1 MRLMGGVVALLS
13 RFFVAMSL
21 ALMVACGGG
30 GGSSQPAPAPVGN
43 GSGASGGG
51 GSTNPPPA
59 PPEPLEL
66 KEMLGNELALD
77 VTRFLTQ
84 ATFGPTESE
93 IKALYESSGD
103 FEAWI
108 DDQVAVAPSRILE
121 GLDAHMQASGLDPLN
136 KRNLELD
143 WQKRMLMSDIFWERF
158 VHGEDQL
165 RQRVAFALSQI
176 FVISDLSDALFND
189 ARGIANYHD
198 IMTEHAFGNYRDLLE
213 AVTLNPMMGEYLSM
227 VRNEKTDVSRNI
239 RPDENYA
246 REMMQLFTIGLVEL
260 NDDGT
265 VRLDGDGN
273 PIPTYDQEITKAFA
287 SVFTGW
293 MYGNAPYW
301 YWADWF
307 NESTTLAMKPFEAYH
322 DTETKT
328 LLNGEVLPAGQTA
341 EQDLDAALDNVFGHQ
356 NVAPFVSKQLIQR
369 LVTSNPS
376 PGYVARIS
384 AVFNDNGSGEK
395 GDLEAVV
402 RAILLDD
409 EARELSPDTRDTFG
423 KLKEPVLKFTSLM
436 RAFHVEAFQPL
447 REDGSVERE
456 TVRFFLPGYDYG
468 QRPYGSPSVFN
479 FYRPDYKP
487 ANAFGGADVVSPEFQ
502 ILNEKNITAASNW
515 GGSVVFNSYDFLR
528 DGCEEDLDFEAGVG
542 CLYAKFEGEIELAK
556 NTDELLDHLNVL
568 MMSGGMSD
576 DMRAVIADHIEPFDP
591 NDEQQRLYRVA
602 EATYLMWMSPEFAVQ
617 R

>member
-1 MRLMGGVVALLS
+1 MTVFNRLFVGLALVALT
-13 RFFVAMSL
+13 
-21 ALMVACGGG
+21 ACGA
-30 GGSSQPAPAPVGN
+30 GGSSVSIPSS
-43 GSGASGGG
+43 SGTSGTT
-51 GSTNPPPA
+51 SNTDTTTEPPSG
-59 PPEPLEL
+59 PEPLEL
-66 KEMLGNELALD
+66 REMSGDALAID

-84 ATFGPTESE
+84 ATFGPTEE
-93 IKALYESSGD
+93 AIKALYESNGD
-103 FEAWI
+103 YSTWI
-108 DDQVAVAPSRILE
+108 DEQMAAPRISVLE
-121 GLDAHMQASGLDPLN
+121 SLDEHMRASGLNPLN

-143 WQKRMLMSDIFWERF
+143 WQKRMLLSDVLWERF

-189 ARGIANYHD
+189 TRGIANYHD
-198 IMTEHAFGNYRDLLE
+198 IMADHAFGNYRDLLE

-227 VRNEKTDVSRNI
+227 VRNEKADASRNI

-265 VRLDGDGN
+265 VRLNTEGEV
-273 PIPTYDQEITKAFA
+273 IPTYDQEITKAFA

-293 MYGNAPYW
+293 MYGNAPDW

-307 NESTTLAMKPFEAYH
+307 NESTTLPMKPFDEFH
-322 DTETKT
+322 DKRSKT
-328 LLNGEVLPAGQTA
+328 LLNGQILPAGQTA
-341 EQDLDAALDNVFGHQ
+341 EQDLDAALDNVFAHP

-376 PGYVARIS
+376 PYYVQRVS

-395 GDLEAVV
+395 GDLSAVV
-402 RAILLDD
+402 RAILSDP
-409 EARELSPDTRDTFG
+409 EARQATPIIGADSYG

-436 RAFHVEAFQPL
+436 RAFEVEAFQPL
-447 REDGSVERE
+447 TDDGSAERE
-456 TVRFFLPGYDYG
+456 TVRFFWAGFDFG

-515 GGSVVFNSYDFLR
+515 GGSIIFNSYDFLR
-528 DGCEEDLDFEAGVG
+528 EGCEDDLDYESGVG
-542 CLYAKFEGEIELAK
+542 CLYAKFDDEVELAK
-556 NTDELLDHLNVL
+556 DVDDLLNHLDMLMLSGRMTDE
-568 MMSGGMSD
+568 
-576 DMRAVIADHIEPFDP
+576 MRTILIDHIESFDP
-591 NDEQQRLYRVA
+591 LDEQQRLYRVA
-602 EATYLMWMSPEFAVQ
+602 EATYLIWMSPAFAVQ
-617 R
+617 Q

>member
-1 MRLMGGVVALLS
+1 MGEVVALFS
-13 RFFVAMSL
+13 RFVVAMSL
-21 ALMVACGGG
+21 VLMVACGGG
-30 GGSSQPAPAPVGN
+30 GGSSLPTPTPVGD
-43 GSGASGGG
+43 GSGSSGGG
-51 GSTNPPPA
+51 GATNPPPA

-66 KEMLGNELALD
+66 REMVGNELALD

-84 ATFGPTESE
+84 ATFGPTEPE
-93 IKALYESSGD
+93 IKALYESNGD
-103 FEAWI
+103 FDAWI
-108 DDQVAVAPSRILE
+108 DEQVAATPSRILE
-121 GLDAHMQASGLDPLN
+121 GLDAHMQASGLDPSN

-143 WQKRMLMSDIFWERF
+143 WQKRMLTSDILWERF

-198 IMTEHAFGNYRDLLE
+198 IMTDHAFGNYRDLLE

-227 VRNEKTDVSRNI
+227 VRNEKADASRNI

-265 VRLDGDGN
+265 VRLDEVGN

-341 EQDLDAALDNVFGHQ
+341 QQDLDAALDNVFAHR

-376 PGYVARIS
+376 PEYVARVT

-409 EARELSPDTRDTFG
+409 EARQLSPETRETFG
-423 KLKEPVLKFTSLM
+423 KLKEPVLKFTALM

-447 REDGSVERE
+447 TEDGSVERE
-456 TVRFFLPGYDYG
+456 TIRFFWPGYDYG

-515 GGSVVFNSYDFLR
+515 GGSIVFNSYGFLR
-528 DGCEEDLDFEAGVG
+528 DGCEENLDFEAGVG
-542 CLYAKFEGEIELAK
+542 CLYAKFEDEIELAK

-568 MMSGGMSD
+568 MMAGGMSD
-576 DMRAVIADHIEPFDP
+576 DMREVIADHIEPFDP

>member
-1 MRLMGGVVALLS
+1 MGGVVALLS

-30 GGSSQPAPAPVGN
+30 GGSSQPAPAPVDN
-43 GSGASGGG
+43 GSGSSGGG

-84 ATFGPTESE
+84 ATFGPTESA

-356 NVAPFVSKQLIQR
+356 NVAPFIGKQLIQR

-456 TVRFFLPGYDYG
+456 TIRFFWPGYDYG

>member
-1 MRLMGGVVALLS
+1 MTVVNRLFVGLMFVALS
-13 RFFVAMSL
+13 
-21 ALMVACGGG
+21 ACGA
-30 GGSSQPAPAPVGN
+30 GGSSVSIPA
-43 GSGASGGG
+43 ASGTSGTT
-51 GSTNPPPA
+51 TNTNTTTEPPA
-59 PPEPLEL
+59 SPEPLEL
-66 KEMLGNELALD
+66 REMTDNELAIN

-84 ATFGPTESE
+84 STFGPTEEE
-93 IKALYESSGD
+93 IKALYESNGD
-103 FEAWI
+103 FNAWI
-108 DDQVAVAPSRILE
+108 DDQIAAPQTSVLDS
-121 GLDAHMQASGLDPLN
+121 LDAHMRASGLNPLN

-143 WQKRMLMSDIFWERF
+143 WQKRMLLSDILWERF

-189 ARGIANYHD
+189 TRGIANYHD
-198 IMTEHAFGNYRDLLE
+198 IMSEHAFGNYRELLE

-227 VRNEKTDVSRNI
+227 VRNEKLDESRNI

-260 NDDGT
+260 NDNGT
-265 VRLDGDGN
+265 VRLNTEGD

-293 MYGNAPYW
+293 MYGNAPSW

-307 NESTTLAMKPFEAYH
+307 NESTTLPMKPFDEFH
-322 DTETKT
+322 DMRSKT
-328 LLNGEVLPAGQTA
+328 LLNSEILPAGQTA
-341 EQDLDAALDNVFGHQ
+341 QQDLEAALDNVFSHS

-376 PGYVARIS
+376 PYYVARVTG
-384 AVFNDNGSGEK
+384 VFNNNGRGEK
-395 GDLEAVV
+395 GDLSAVV
-402 RAILLDD
+402 RAILLDP
-409 EARELSPDTRDTFG
+409 EARQTSPTGVESFG

-436 RAFHVEAFQPL
+436 RAFEVEAFQPL
-447 REDGSVERE
+447 TDDGSSERE
-456 TVRFFLPGYDYG
+456 TVRFFWPGFDFG

-515 GGSVVFNSYDFLR
+515 GGSIIFNAYDFLR
-528 DGCEEDLDFEAGVG
+528 EGCENELDFESGVG
-542 CLYAKFEGEIELAK
+542 CLYAKFDDEIELAR
-556 NTDELLDHLNVL
+556 NVDDLLDHLDVL
-568 MMSGGMSD
+568 MLSGHMTEE
-576 DMRAVIADHIEPFDP
+576 MRAILVDHIEPFDP
-591 NDEQQRLYRVA
+591 LDEQQRLYRVA
-602 EATYLMWMSPEFAVQ
+602 EATYLIWMSPAFAVQ
-617 R
+617 Q